1 MIHSLA
7 GGSIRDISFLDF
19 AKVEILEGVQKGSW
33 FWYITDIPNLKA
45 QDEVF
50 VPLGATNQRTR
61 GKVLRIDYSVSAQN
75 APIPIKRAKKV
86 LSKA

>member
-61 GKVLRIDYSVSAQN
+61 VRSKCTYSNQKGKKSFI
-75 APIPIKRAKKV
+75 
-86 LSKA
+86 